1 MDRPQT
7 IALVGR
13 PNVGKSSLFNRLS
26 GRRLA
31 ITDSEEGTTR
41 DRLFCRIDL
50 FGTAIDLIDTG
61 GIAPYGSDDPFA
73 DEIEAAALAA
83 IEEADG
89 LVLVVDAETGPL
101 KEDLALA
108 RRLKK
113 LGKPLALAVN
123 KIDEKN
129 KEHLIH
135 AFHRLGIEMMGG
147 VSALHG
153 RGADDLLEHLIK
165 ILPEKAE
172 VARSQATHAISI
184 IGTPNVGKST
194 LINTLSQSK
203 RCAVS
208 PLAGTTRDSVDLD
221 ITFDGT
227 CYRFIDTAGIR
238 KKGSEKAVV
247 DKFAAIRTERAIHR
261 SDICC
266 VMIDATRGLCVQ
278 EKKIFSQIE
287 QAGKSCILL
296 LNKWDLVHAER
307 QEHRIREL
315 KESAPGLEHCPIVVL
330 SALTGKGT
338 AKLFPIIDAA
348 LEACSKRI
356 TTGELN
362 RFFEEAMALNPP
374 AMIQGKRLRIYYAT
388 QVSSA
393 PPSFTLFINYPKLL
407 MPSYKR
413 YLTKQLRERFS
424 FAGAPI
430 RIFLKGKKAEERTH
444 KTGAFKTIG
453 ENRIL
458 SHRK

>member
-1 MDRPQT
+1 MAT
-7 IALVGR
+7 ATVALVGR

-31 ITDSEEGTTR
+31 ITDSAEGTTR
-41 DRLFCRIDL
+41 DRLFCHIDL
-50 FGTAIDLIDTG
+50 FGTPIDLIDTG
-61 GIAPYGSDDPFA
+61 GIAPHGSDDPFA
-73 DEIEAAALAA
+73 QEIEAAAEAA

-89 LVLVVDAETGPL
+89 LVLVVDGETGPL

-108 RRLKK
+108 RRLQK

-123 KIDEKN
+123 KIDERK
-129 KEHLIH
+129 KEHLVH
-135 AFHRLGIEMMGG
+135 AFHRLGIELIEG

-153 RGADDLLEHLIK
+153 RGAADLLERLLK
-165 ILPEKAE
+165 ALPQKAPTEK
-172 VARSQATHAISI
+172 SLSTHAISI

-194 LINTLSQSK
+194 LINTLSNSK

-221 ITFDGT
+221 ITFDET
-227 CYRFIDTAGIR
+227 CYRFIDTAGVRR
-238 KKGSEKAVV
+238 KGAEKAVV
-247 DKFAAIRTERAIHR
+247 DKFAALRTERAINR

-266 VMIDATRGLCVQ
+266 VMIDATRGLCAQ

-287 QAGKSCILL
+287 KAGKSCILL
-296 LNKWDLVHAER
+296 LNKWDLIHDER
-307 QEHRIREL
+307 QEHKIREL
-315 KESAPGLEHCPIVVL
+315 RESAPGLEHCPIIVL
-330 SALTGKGT
+330 SALTGRGT
-338 AKLFPIIDAA
+338 EKLFPAIDSA
-348 LEACSKRI
+348 LESRSKRI

-413 YLTKQLRERFS
+413 YLTKQLRERFA

-430 RIFLKGKKAEERTH
+430 RIFLKGKKAEERTR
-444 KTGAFKTIG
+444 KKSDFKTIG
-453 ENRIL
+453 ENRVL
-458 SHRK
+458 TNK